1 MTIIRS
7 VLNKQVAKDYG
18 ALSGLDIG
26 FILASVVMITY
37 NLNL

>member
-18 ALSGLDIG
+18 ALNGLDIG
-26 FILASVVMITY
+26 FILASVATIMY
-37 NLNL
+37 NPYL